1 MSLWSEYNY
10 IIGASHTKN
19 IPTFKLN
26 KKKTTV
32 LWKKKKLTKK
42 TKNLFHVH
50 EAINQIILV
59 GSIIGF
65 QHGISVSAPLKTCSK
80 SVSVQKKK
88 LLSQKSLFT
97 FALLHSC
104 S

>member
-32 LWKKKKLTKK
+32 LWNKKHKKK
-42 TKNLFHVH
+42 TKYLFHVH
-50 EAINQIILV
+50 EAINLIIFV

-65 QHGISVSAPLKTCSK
+65 QYGVSVSAPLKTCSK
-80 SVSVQKKK
+80 SISVQKINF
-88 LLSQKSLFT
+88 LSQKSLFT